1 MGPLQTKVKS
11 GGDKHFAIRSA
22 ICQIARRAQA
32 LLLSALRFLA
42 PSFLIMP
49 KHIFVD
55 REVSVIQMA
64 APSME
69 RIVSLC
75 KRRGFIFA
83 NSEIYGGIASTWD
96 YGPLGVE
103 LKNNVMRA
111 WWRSVVYERDDMEGL
126 DAAIL
131 MNRLVW
137 RYSGHE
143 VTFSDPLV
151 DCREC
156 KSRLR
161 ADHLKDG
168 KCPNCGS
175 SNMTEAR
182 NFNLMFKTTVGPV
195 ESEENIAYL
204 RPETAQGMFVN
215 FANVQQAMRR
225 KLPFGIAQIGKA
237 FRNEITPGN
246 FTFRTRE
253 FEQMEIEYF
262 CKPPQ
267 YLQSGEKNDVELH
280 QEWVEQRFSW
290 YVNLGIA
297 PERLRKRAQTPDEL
311 AHYAKATVDIEYL
324 FPGSLG
330 FSELEGIAN
339 RQDYDLTAHSKDV
352 PDEDLERLK
361 LQKNAD
367 STTKLDYFDDQ
378 YVDPATGKKGAR
390 YIPYVIEPAAG
401 ATRATLAFLCEAYN
415 EELVSEPKEEELA
428 PLRDAVA
435 AARKN
440 IDKKIAEAEKAAAKG
455 ELKADAPTAAQ
466 LRAINEALTSCEAEL
481 PQSLLA
487 VEDACDLPG
496 AARVELLKKVR
507 QAAAKLCDEYTRVV
521 LKLHPRLAP
530 IKVAVFPLKKNEPR
544 IVEVAKRIKR
554 DLQPAVRVVYDDSA
568 GIGKLYRRQDEIG
581 TPFCVTVDFQS
592 LEDDTVTVRDR
603 DSMLQERV
611 PISQLESYLTQRL
624 R

>member
-1 MGPLQTKVKS
+1 
-11 GGDKHFAIRSA
+11 
-22 ICQIARRAQA
+22 
-32 LLLSALRFLA
+32 
-42 PSFLIMP
+42 
-49 KHIFVD
+49 
-55 REVSVIQMA
+55 
-64 APSME
+64 ME
-69 RIVSLC
+69 KIVSLC

-83 NSEIYGGIASTWD
+83 DSEIYGGIASTWD

-143 VTFSDPLV
+143 ATFSDPLL

-156 KSRLR
+156 KSRHR

-175 SNMTEAR
+175 TNLTEPR
-182 NFNLMFKTTVGPV
+182 SFNLMFKTTVGPV
-195 ESEENIAYL
+195 ESDENVAYL
-204 RPETAQGMFVN
+204 RPETAQGIFAN

-267 YLQSGEKNDVELH
+267 YLQPGEKNDVELH
-280 QEWVEQRFSW
+280 QEWVEQRFNW
-290 YVNLGIA
+290 YVKLGLD
-297 PERLRKRAQTPDEL
+297 PEKLIKREQTKEEL

-352 PDEDLERLK
+352 PEEDLTRLK
-361 LQKNAD
+361 LQRNID

-415 EELVSEPKEEELA
+415 EELVSEPKEDELA
-428 PLRDAVA
+428 PLLEAIA

-440 IDKKIAEAEKAAAKG
+440 IDKKISEAEKSAAKG
-455 ELKADAPTAAQ
+455 ELKAGAPSADQ
-466 LRAINEALTSCEAEL
+466 LRAINEALAKCEAEA

-496 AARVELLKKVR
+496 ADRVELLKKVR
-507 QAAAKLCDEYTRVV
+507 QVAAKLCDEYTRVV
-521 LKLHPRLAP
+521 LKLHPQLAP
-530 IKVAVFPLKKNEPR
+530 IKVAVFPLKRNEPR
-544 IVEVAKRIKR
+544 IVEMAKRIKH
-554 DLQPAVRVVYDDSA
+554 DLQPAIRVVYDDSA

-581 TPFCVTVDFQS
+581 TPFCITVDFQS
-592 LEDDTVTVRDR
+592 LEDNTVTVRDR
-603 DSMLQERV
+603 DSMRQERV
-611 PISQLESYLTQRL
+611 EISQLESYLPQRL
-624 R
+624 K

>member
-1 MGPLQTKVKS
+1 
-11 GGDKHFAIRSA
+11 
-22 ICQIARRAQA
+22 
-32 LLLSALRFLA
+32 
-42 PSFLIMP
+42 
-49 KHIFVD
+49 
-55 REVSVIQMA
+55 
-64 APSME
+64 ME
-69 RIVSLC
+69 KIVSLC

-143 VTFSDPLV
+143 ATFSDPLV

-156 KSRLR
+156 KTRSR

-168 KCPNCGS
+168 KCPGCGS
-175 SNMTEAR
+175 ANLTEPR

-195 ESEENIAYL
+195 ESDENLAYL
-204 RPETAQGMFVN
+204 RPETAQGIFAN

-267 YLQSGEKNDVELH
+267 YLQPGEKTDTELH
-280 QEWVEQRFSW
+280 QEWVDQRFDW
-290 YVNLGIA
+290 YVKLGLD
-297 PERLRKRAQTPDEL
+297 PQKLTKREQSKEEL
-311 AHYAKATVDIEYL
+311 AHYAKATVDIEYR

-339 RQDYDLTAHSKDV
+339 RQDYDLSAHSKDV
-352 PDEDLERLK
+352 PDEDLARLK

-390 YIPYVIEPAAG
+390 YVPYVIEPSAG

-415 EELVSEPKEEELA
+415 EELVGEPKEEELNA
-428 PLRDAVA
+428 LRESIA

-440 IDKKIAEAEKAAAKG
+440 IDKKIAEAEKAEAKG
-455 ELKADAPTAAQ
+455 ELKAGSPTAVQ
-466 LRAINEALTSCEAEL
+466 LRAINDALARCEAEL

-496 AARVELLKKVR
+496 ADRVELLKKVR

-521 LKLHPRLAP
+521 LKLHPQLAP

-544 IVEVAKRIKR
+544 IVEMAKQIKH
-554 DLQPAVRVVYDDSA
+554 DLQPTTRVVYDDSA

-581 TPFCVTVDFQS
+581 TPFCITVDYQS
-592 LEDDTVTVRDR
+592 LEDQTVTVRER
-603 DSMLQERV
+603 DSMKQERV
-611 PISQLESYLTQRL
+611 ATSQLENYLTQRL
-624 R
+624 K